1 MNAANVVAVGTFFAI
16 VIAGLIARA
25 VREVARQRP
34 NARIRTRVATL
45 RDERQPVKPE
55 HDNKDQHQL
64 LHPKRRVGDQAALL
78 AMFSAWHERVRAVGG
93 PGGMRAI
100 CFVAAAALAAS
111 LIGTSFASMAPLLRL
126 LTSIGIAGIAGRAAY
141 RWMIARFRQRFLAAF
156 PDTLDLIIR
165 AVRAGIPVVQA
176 INTAGVESEEPVR
189 ATFRTMGDA
198 LLVGAELK
206 DVLQQAAARL
216 QLSDFSFFSVCLIL
230 QRETGGNLGDTLE
243 NLSAIVRARRD
254 IRAKSKALTAE
265 GRLASKM
272 IAAVP
277 FSIMGFLYVVNRP
290 YLDTLTHTHAG
301 HKILTLAAVLLTIG
315 LWLISKISNLDTS
328 R

>member
-1 MNAANVVAVGTFFAI
+1 MNVANVVAAGAFFAI
-16 VIAGLIARA
+16 LIAGLIVRA
-25 VREVARQRP
+25 VREIARQRP
-34 NARIRTRVATL
+34 SARIRARVATL
-45 RDERQPVKPE
+45 RDERRPSRPE
-55 HDNKDQHQL
+55 HDNSEQQL
-64 LHPKRRVGDQAALL
+64 LNPKRRIGDQTVLFAMCAA
-78 AMFSAWHERVRAVGG
+78 WRERVRAVSGS
-93 PGGMRAI
+93 GGMRAI
-100 CFVAAAALAAS
+100 CFVTAAAFFAS
-111 LIGTSFASMAPLLRL
+111 LIGTSFASMTPLVGL
-126 LTSIGIAGIAGRAAY
+126 LISVGMAGIAGRAVY
-141 RWMIARFRQRFLAAF
+141 RWIVARFRQRFLAGF
-156 PDTLDLIIR
+156 PDTLDLVIR
-165 AVRAGIPVVQA
+165 AVQAGIPVVQA
-176 INTAGVESEEPVR
+176 ISTAGVESEEPVR

-206 DVLQQAAARL
+206 DVLQQAAGRL
-216 QLSDFSFFSVCLIL
+216 QISDFSFFSVCLIL

-277 FSIMGFLYVVNRP
+277 FTLMAFLYIVNRP

-301 HKILTLAAVLLTIG
+301 HKILTLAAVLLAIG
-315 LWLISKISNLDTS
+315 LWMINKISNLDTS